1 MSNMADRLSGV
12 FASRA
17 TSFLPAVCSG
27 RSPPLPAV
35 PAHSTVA
42 ANRGASLRVN
52 VTSAHAKRVRTFR
65 AAALALV
72 WLITAMPLAQAQI
85 DLQLLE
91 EQAIQAAAER
101 VAPSVVAIETVGGLE
116 RLGQVLLGTGPT
128 TGLVVSSDGYIVS
141 SAFNFVSKPASILV
155 SLPDGTRLPARLVA
169 TDYNRML
176 VLLKVEVQQPL
187 PTPTAVPEGE
197 IQVGQWAIAMGR
209 TYEGNQPNIAV
220 GIVSATQR
228 IWGKAVQTDAKVSPA
243 NYGGPLVDIRG
254 RVLGVLVPLSPTHSG
269 EMAGVEWYDS
279 GIGFAVPLVQVLD
292 VVPRLQRGEDL
303 HPGIMG
309 ISLSTERLHTSPA
322 VIAACVPNSPAYRA
336 GLRPGDRIIEVDG
349 RPIDRQVE
357 FLNEVHRRYAGDVL
371 KLVAQRGAE
380 RIECQVEL
388 VRNIA
393 PYQRPFLG
401 ILPRRVARGTA
412 SGVTIRYVYPESPAA
427 RAGLQVGDRLVLLE
441 DKPLA
446 DADDLA
452 LQLSSFEVGR
462 RVRLAAERG
471 AAVLQRELVLA
482 SEPEAIPPELPPARD
497 ALPLPQ
503 ARPDVGAVALKI
515 PEFQQD
521 CLLYVPENYDPRFG
535 YGIVLWLHG
544 PEGFQQEAL
553 LTRWKQV
560 CAEHDQIL
568 VAPRALDQAQWGR
581 SDLEFVRKV
590 LNEVGSRYTID
601 PQRVTAHG
609 HQTGGAMAFVLAFSL
624 RETIRGVAAVDA
636 SLPVPPPENDPLQ
649 RLTILLT
656 TARQSRYAGQIEAA
670 ISALRERKYPVSVI
684 DQGEQGR
691 YLSNEEFAQLVRWLE
706 SLDKI

>member
-1 MSNMADRLSGV
+1 MSNMGACLPGV
-12 FASRA
+12 LAPRAGLVLRAVYAGLFA
-17 TSFLPAVCSG
+17 
-27 RSPPLPAV
+27 PLPPV
-35 PAHSTVA
+35 PAHSIVA
-42 ANRGASLRVN
+42 TMRAASLTVN
-52 VTSAHAKRVRTFR
+52 VTRPQAKRGRPSV
-65 AAALALV
+65 AAALL
-72 WLITAMPLAQAQI
+72 LAWFIASVRPVQAQI

-101 VAPSVVAIETVGGLE
+101 VAPSVVTIETVGGLE

-128 TGLVVSSDGYIVS
+128 TGLVVSPDGYIVS

-169 TDYNRML
+169 TDHNRML

-187 PTPTAVPEGE
+187 PTPAAVPEGE

-220 GIVSATQR
+220 GIISATQR
-228 IWGKAVQTDAKVSPA
+228 IWGKAVQTDAKVSPV

-279 GIGFAVPLVQVLD
+279 GIGFAVPLVQVLE

-303 HPGIMG
+303 YPGIMG
-309 ISLSTERLHTSPA
+309 ISLSTERLHSSPA
-322 VIAACVPNSPAYRA
+322 VITACMPNSPAYKA
-336 GLRPGDRIIEVDG
+336 GLRPGDRILEVDG
-349 RPIDRQVE
+349 RPIERQVQL
-357 FLNEVHRRYAGDVL
+357 LNEVHRRYAGDVL
-371 KLVAQRGAE
+371 KLVAQRGEE

-388 VRNIA
+388 VREIA

-412 SGVTIRYVYPESPAA
+412 SGVTIRYVYADGPAA
-427 RAGLQVGDRLVLLE
+427 RAGLQAGDRLVLLE
-441 DKPLA
+441 GKPLA
-446 DADDLA
+446 DADDLT
-452 LQLSSFEVGR
+452 LQLSSFEVGS
-462 RVRLAAERG
+462 RVHLSVERG
-471 AAVLQRELVLA
+471 ADVLERELVLA

-497 ALPLPQ
+497 AMPLPQ
-503 ARPDVGAVALKI
+503 ARPDVGAIALKI

-535 YGIVLWLHG
+535 YGVVLWLHG

-553 LTRWKQV
+553 AARWKHF
-560 CAEHDQIL
+560 CADHDQIL
-568 VAPRALDQAQWGR
+568 VAPHALDPAQWGR
-581 SDLEFVRKV
+581 ADVEFVRKV
-590 LNEVGSRYTID
+590 LDEVRSRYTID
-601 PQRVTAHG
+601 PQRVAAHG

-636 SLPVPPPENDPLQ
+636 PLPVPPPENDPLN
-649 RLTILLT
+649 RLSIFLT
-656 TARQSRYAGQIEAA
+656 TARQSRYAGQIETA
-670 ISALRERKYPVSVI
+670 ITALRGRKYPVTVI

-691 YLSNEEFAQLVRWLE
+691 YLSDDELAQLVRWLD